1 MRFSVASGDGWSQG
15 TDAIILPI
23 AEKAKNDRLDKALGG
38 ALSALAR
45 RGVFEGKAGQVHALR
60 IPSRGGRRGPEVAV
74 LAGLGKAGEA
84 TQETV
89 RRALGSAGRRARSE
103 GARSVAVSLD
113 GAVGGSLGA
122 EEAARAAAEGLAL
135 GLYRMERFK
144 GAKSREKLA
153 KERMERAVLCGG
165 RGISRS
171 AMSRGMRL
179 GQILAEGTAVA
190 RDLVNTP
197 SNEKR
202 PPDLAAEVRR
212 IARKAGL
219 RCTVLDGR
227 QLARLKMGALLAVAR
242 GSSAPARVFVLEYRP
257 GRGSSRPIAFVG
269 KGVTF
274 DTGGISIKPSSG
286 LELMTTD
293 MSGAAAVVGAMVAV
307 ARLRPRVPVVGVG
320 ALAENMLGA
329 DATRPGDIVRAMS
342 GTTVEIHNTD
352 AEGRLVLADALHYTK
367 TRFKPQCMIDL
378 ATLTGACVVALGEKL
393 TGLYATHDEMRERM
407 MRLGEET
414 GDRLWHMPL
423 YPEFGDM
430 MKGKLADL
438 CNISGGRYG
447 GANTA
452 AAFLQHFAEGTPW
465 AHLDIAGPAHTSKD
479 EPYRPAGGTGVGVR
493 LLAELARTWTSLPK
507 QKGKA
512 FGT

>member
-1 MRFSVASGDGWSQG
+1 MRFSVAAGDGWSQG
-15 TDAIILPI
+15 TDALILLVPEKSKN
-23 AEKAKNDRLDKALGG
+23 ARLEKALS
-38 ALSALAR
+38 LSALAK
-45 RGVFEGKAGQVHALR
+45 RGVFEGKRDQVYALR
-60 IPSRGGRRGPEVAV
+60 LPVRPGGRGPEVAV

-89 RRALGSAGRRARSE
+89 RRACGSAGRRARGE
-103 GARSVAVSLD
+103 GARSLAVALEGAAD
-113 GAVGGSLGA
+113 GGLGA
-122 EEAARAAAEGLAL
+122 GEAARAAAEGLEL

-144 GAKSREKLA
+144 GAKGREKLA
-153 KERMERAVLCGG
+153 GERVDRAVLCGG
-165 RGISRS
+165 KASQEAIRRGL
-171 AMSRGMRL
+171 RL
-179 GQILAEGTAVA
+179 GRILAEGTAVA

-212 IARKAGL
+212 IARRAGL
-219 RCTVLDGR
+219 RCTLLGGR

-242 GSSAPARVFVLEYRP
+242 GSSAPARMFILEHRP
-257 GRGSSRPIAFVG
+257 GRGAARPIAFVG

-274 DTGGISIKPSSG
+274 DTGGISIKPSQN

-293 MSGAAAVVGAMVAV
+293 MSGAAAVVGAMVCV
-307 ARLRPRVPVVGVG
+307 ARLKPRVPVVGVG
-320 ALAENMLGA
+320 VLAENMLGA

-342 GTTVEIHNTD
+342 GATIEIHNTD
-352 AEGRLVLADALHYTK
+352 AEGRLILADALHYTK
-367 TRFKPQCMIDL
+367 TRFRPQCMIDL
-378 ATLTGACVVALGEKL
+378 ATLTGACVVALGERL
-393 TGLYATHDEMRERM
+393 TGLYGTHDELLARVK
-407 MRLGEET
+407 RLGEET
-414 GDRLWHMPL
+414 GDRVWHMPL
-423 YPEFGDM
+423 YPEFGEM

-438 CNISGGRYG
+438 CNISGARYG

-452 AAFLQHFAEGTPW
+452 AAFLQHFAGGTPW
-465 AHLDIAGPAHTSKD
+465 VHLDIAGPAHTSKE

-493 LLAELARTWTSLPK
+493 LLAELARTWTSLPR